1 MDVGHE
7 QSWTLN
13 SYHELSKTI
22 HEVIMT
28 NLQTFDKHVLTM
40 TSRDIAELVESRHD
54 SVRLSIERLAE
65 RGVIQLPSLVE
76 V

>member
-1 MDVGHE
+1 
-7 QSWTLN
+7 
-13 SYHELSKTI
+13 
-22 HEVIMT
+22 MT